1 MMLPYTAATAVT
13 WTLLFLAWYLLGLP
27 FGPG

>member
-1 MMLPYTAATAVT
+1 MMLPYTAVT
-13 WTLLFLAWYLLGLP
+13 FVAWTLLFLAWYLLGLP

>member
-1 MMLPYTAATAVT
+1 MMLPYAAATFVA
-13 WTLLFLAWYLLGLP
+13 WTLLFLAWYLLGLA